1 MPGGIGAGCEKQNR
15 YRAGALMGRVLG
27 LLVVV
32 VIVALS
38 YKLYFSHLQST
49 GTGSPAQA
57 INVVGVKNDLIA
69 IAQAERA
76 YQAEH
81 GSYASLDQLAS
92 GGALTIVK
100 SGRDGYTYEVETSA
114 DGFRAV
120 AHCPATTIP
129 GCTNWAVDQTMEV
142 RPAP

>member
-1 MPGGIGAGCEKQNR
+1 
-15 YRAGALMGRVLG
+15 MGRVIG

-49 GTGSPAQA
+49 GTGSPAHA

-81 GSYASLDQLAS
+81 GSYASFDQLTS
-92 GGALTIVK
+92 GGALTMIK
-100 SGRDGYTYEVETSA
+100 SGRDGYTYDVETST
-114 DGFRAV
+114 DGFRAT
-120 AHCPATTIP
+120 AHCPASSSP
-129 GCTNWAVDQTMEV
+129 GCSNWSVDQTMEV
-142 RPAP
+142 QPAP